1 MKAKLFQFVG
11 AIFVLLSIGSVVY
24 FFISISNK
32 TELGKHFWYYQY
44 FSVYMGSITALSGA
58 IGVSLIL
65 MGMWQSKS
73 LNKPSTNI

>member
-1 MKAKLFQFVG
+1 MKAKLFQFIG

-32 TELGKHFWYYQY
+32 TELVKHFWHYQC

-65 MGMWQSKS
+65 MGIWQSKS